1 MARRWA
7 AKQDHNATEIASAL
21 RHAGA
26 FVRFIEGSHGQ
37 AGVPDLLV
45 GFRGITYLMEIKM
58 AKGRLSEAQKDFML
72 GWNGGPIVVVRS
84 PLEALGAIGLFEVA
98 A

>member
-1 MARRWA
+1 MGKRWA

-26 FVRFIEGSHGQ
+26 IVRFIEGSHGQ

-45 GFRGITYLMEIKM
+45 GFNGITYLMEIKV
-58 AKGRLSEAQKDFML
+58 AKGRLSKAQIEFHAA
-72 GWNGGPIVVVRS
+72 WNGGPIVVVRS
-84 PLEALGAIGLFEVA
+84 PLEALGVLGLFEVA